1 MFNRGSRKYEIT
13 APTAEMTQMMQFAP
27 PPALLLTEQHHENR
41 SVSRHKS
48 SQAPTNSKQ
57 PVRRHLSDSNLLDD
71 DEEPQSSHKRLG
83 ASGKEDKKSKKGNY
97 QFISIFKKRNGN
109 KEREDESAF
118 TDNAFGRRS
127 ADSQQHHYPPRS
139 PGRYPRMSTSLKRN
153 EEAIA
158 TDRRPHSV
166 ATNKVNII
174 HDSNRLPPPSGYI
187 PPPRSVLQ
195 SRSKTPDEPE
205 QDTYDTLEGAVAAS
219 AKYKATNDHDRV
231 SRQQSN
237 PDRSPEAPQR
247 NIHRSAPPPPPTSN
261 RPTAP
266 KAKGAD
272 DRLSNS
278 PPPLPTPTAILSLP
292 TYVPGLIGLKNHG
305 NTCFMNAVIQCLC
318 NTEQLLKFFL
328 TNQYY
333 RNLTQLRN
341 RQQSHPGILGGDPS
355 SLLPG
360 TQSDTNPESLN
371 PELRGAVTT
380 HLALLLK
387 SLWNGQYEGYVS
399 AAFKDVV
406 SLWAQQYQGRDQHD
420 AQEFLLWLLDR
431 LHEDLNNAPGVKRKQ
446 AVTVSERIHTL
457 TY

>member
-13 APTAEMTQMMQFAP
+13 APTAEMTQKMQFAP
-27 PPALLLTEQHHENR
+27 PPALLLTEQHQEKR
-41 SVSRHKS
+41 PLSRHKS
-48 SQAPTNSKQ
+48 SQPPSYSKQ
-57 PVRRHLSDSNLLDD
+57 PVRRHLSDSNLLDED
-71 DEEPQSSHKRLG
+71 DEPPSSHKR
-83 ASGKEDKKSKKGNY
+83 GKDEKKSKKGNY

-109 KEREDESAF
+109 KEKEDESAF
-118 TDNAFGRRS
+118 TDNALGRRS
-127 ADSQQHHYPPRS
+127 ADSQQHMYPPRS

-153 EEAIA
+153 EEPIA
-158 TDRRPHSV
+158 TGRRPHSV
-166 ATNKVNII
+166 ATNKANNI
-174 HDSNRLPPPSGYI
+174 HGLPPPSGYI
-187 PPPRSVLQ
+187 PPPRSFQ

-205 QDTYDTLEGAVAAS
+205 QDTYDTLEGAIASS
-219 AKYKATNDHDRV
+219 AKYKNNHDLI

-237 PDRSPEAPQR
+237 PDRSPGAPPR
-247 NIHRSAPPPPPTSN
+247 NPHRSAPQPPPVPTSS

-318 NTEQLLKFFL
+318 NTEHLLKYFL

-341 RQQSHPGILGGDPS
+341 RQQAHPGGILGGDPS
-355 SLLPG
+355 SLLPR
-360 TQSDTNPESLN
+360 THSDSNPESLN

-399 AAFKDVV
+399 TAFKDVV
-406 SLWAQQYQGRDQHD
+406 GLWAQQYQGRDQHD

-431 LHEDLNNAPGVKRKQ
+431 LHEDLNNAPGVKRKPTT
-446 AVTVSERIHTL
+446 TVR
-457 TY
+457 